1 MTCHSKGSVKKQG
14 EQSPCFLFN
23 LNTMNKKQITI
34 TEDQALG
41 LGKNLSDLV
50 VRQIECGYRVVTSY
64 MHPAVG
70 KCYVL
75 EQV

>member
-1 MTCHSKGSVKKQG
+1 
-14 EQSPCFLFN
+14 
-23 LNTMNKKQITI
+23 MNKKQITI

>member
-1 MTCHSKGSVKKQG
+1 
-14 EQSPCFLFN
+14 
-23 LNTMNKKQITI
+23 MNKKQVTI

-41 LGKNLSDLV
+41 LNMNLSDLV
-50 VRQIECGYRVVTSY
+50 VRQIECGYHVITSY

-75 EQV
+75 EEK